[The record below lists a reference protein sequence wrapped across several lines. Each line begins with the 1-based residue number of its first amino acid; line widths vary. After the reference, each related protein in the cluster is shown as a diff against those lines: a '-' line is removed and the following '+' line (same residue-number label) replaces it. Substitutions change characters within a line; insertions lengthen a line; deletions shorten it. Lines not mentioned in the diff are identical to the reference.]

1 MGPLGRRHLNGV
13 LLDLDGTLL
22 DSEPLHRSAY
32 QTLFD
37 NRGWD
42 VSPDTYSLFVGRRG
56 ADVFATTPGPWA
68 DEDPDAL
75 VAEVIGYLSESEASP
90 VAVDGGAEL
99 IRNWHAHGIPLA
111 LVTSAT
117 RLWAEYAVEE
127 ILGVRQCFSAL
138 VTWEDVSH
146 GKPHPAPY
154 VAACRAL
161 HVKPAG
167 VTAVEDSVAGV
178 ESAVAA
184 GVGRV
189 VGITA
194 TTERDV
200 LRQAGAHLVVDSLG
214 ELATR

>member
-1 MGPLGRRHLNGV
+1 MDGV

-22 DSEPLHRSAY
+22 DSEPMHRAAFK
-32 QTLFD
+32 TLFD
-37 NRGWD
+37 SRGWK
-42 VSPDTYSLFVGRRG
+42 VSPDTYALFVGRRG
-56 ADVFATTPGPWA
+56 SDVFASTPGPWV

-75 VAEVIGYLSESEASP
+75 VAEVIGYLSRTDASP
-90 VAVDGGAEL
+90 LPVDGATEL

-117 RLWAEYAVEE
+117 RVWAEYAVEE
-127 ILGVRQCFSAL
+127 VLGVRQCFSAL

-154 VAACRAL
+154 EAACRAL
-161 HVKPAG
+161 HVKPVG
-167 VTAVEDSVAGV
+167 VTAVEDSIAGV
-178 ESAVAA
+178 ASAVAA

-194 TTERDV
+194 TTDRALLRD
-200 LRQAGAHLVVDSLG
+200 AGAHQVIDSLS
-214 ELATR
+214 ELAMH